1 MNKSCVFLNEILIIL
16 CLVIINNELFA
27 QQKLNSSQKINS
39 SITSV
44 QSDSSEIIIDSNLSY
59 AEAISGINIPRAIL
73 DQMELLTVQY
83 YGFDGKLHLGQIVL
97 NRNVVQDIKE
107 IFEFIKE
114 TKFPVDK
121 VTPISAYNWSDDES
135 MKDNNTSA
143 FNYRF
148 ISGSRVISQH
158 AYGNAIDINPLQNP
172 YVKNGK
178 YLPDES
184 SYNIN
189 KPGTI
194 TPWSGIVK
202 EFKKRGWI
210 WGGDWKSLKD
220 YQHFEKKL
228 K

>member
-1 MNKSCVFLNEILIIL
+1 
-16 CLVIINNELFA
+16 LVIINNELFA
-27 QQKLNSSQKINS
+27 QQKLNPSQGSNS

-44 QSDSSEIIIDSNLSY
+44 QSDSSEIIIDSNMSY
-59 AEAISGINIPRAIL
+59 DEAFSGINIPQAII

-97 NRNVVQDIKE
+97 NKNVVQDIKE

-114 TKFPVDK
+114 TKFSVNK
-121 VTPISAYNWSDDES
+121 VTPISAYNWSDEES
-135 MKDNNTSA
+135 MKDNNTSS

-158 AYGNAIDINPLQNP
+158 AYGIAIDINPLQNP

-178 YLPDES
+178 YLPEYS
-184 SYNIN
+184 SYDIT

-194 TPWSGIVK
+194 TPWSNIVK

-210 WGGDWKSLKD
+210 WGGDWRSLKD
-220 YQHFEKKL
+220 YQHFEKIL